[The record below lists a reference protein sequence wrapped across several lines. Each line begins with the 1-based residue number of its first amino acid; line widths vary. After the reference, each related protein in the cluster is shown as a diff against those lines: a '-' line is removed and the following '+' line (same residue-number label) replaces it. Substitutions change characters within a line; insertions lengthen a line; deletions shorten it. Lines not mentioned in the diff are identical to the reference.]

1 MSGTMHI
8 AGFDQ
13 LDAYKLAQTLATL
26 IFDCSTGFP
35 SEEMHALTA
44 QIRRSSRDVGAQ
56 IAQAWAK
63 RRNQKHF
70 ISNLRDADGHQQE
83 TQHWVQVAK
92 ACGYVTEQQAG
103 EMMAAC
109 KAVGRKINGLI
120 FIADKMCKK

>member
-1 MSGTMHI
+1 MDI

-13 LDAYKLAQTLATL
+13 LDAYKLAQTLARL
-26 IFDCSTGFP
+26 IFNYLTGFP
-35 SEEMHALTA
+35 NEEIHALTA

-63 RRNQKHF
+63 
-70 ISNLRDADGHQQE
+70 
-83 TQHWVQVAK
+83 
-92 ACGYVTEQQAG
+92 
-103 EMMAAC
+103 MMAAC